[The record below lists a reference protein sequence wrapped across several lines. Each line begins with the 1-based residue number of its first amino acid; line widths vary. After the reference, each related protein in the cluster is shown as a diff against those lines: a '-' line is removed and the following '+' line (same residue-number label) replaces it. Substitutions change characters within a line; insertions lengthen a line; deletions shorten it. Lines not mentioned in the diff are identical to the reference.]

1 MHGFRTLILSA
12 LVLSLY
18 GCALSN
24 QDQRENVAPAK
35 RVDVAYASNA
45 WRVCAGESCPK
56 PTPKSMMSPD
66 VIKRINRL
74 KEEIGPV
81 ASPVAE
87 YQEKKVVVH
96 FASGK
101 HQPNTKSMALLKTVT
116 AEIVK
121 GKPIKVVGH
130 TDSDG
135 SFEFNQRLAERR
147 AGYVS
152 EWLKAAGVTNEIK
165 LEASGKCCYVQPNE
179 TATGKSKNRRVEIFF
194 STVKKKEVVQ

>member
-1 MHGFRTLILSA
+1 MHGFRTLIFSA
-12 LVLSLY
+12 LVLSIN
-18 GCALSN
+18 GCAFLK
-24 QDQRENVAPAK
+24 QEQKEFATPAK
-35 RVDVAYASNA
+35 RVDVAFTSDA
-45 WRVCAGESCPK
+45 WRVCAGEGCPK

-74 KEEIGPV
+74 KEEIG
-81 ASPVAE
+81 SITE
-87 YQEKKVVVH
+87 YEEKKVVLH

-101 HQPNTKSMALLKTVT
+101 HQPNPKSMELLKMVPKE
-116 AEIVK
+116 AAK
-121 GKPIKVVGH
+121 DRAIKIAGH

-179 TATGKSKNRRVEIFF
+179 TANGKYENRRVEIFF

>member
-1 MHGFRTLILSA
+1 
-12 LVLSLY
+12 
-18 GCALSN
+18 
-24 QDQRENVAPAK
+24 
-35 RVDVAYASNA
+35 
-45 WRVCAGESCPK
+45 
-56 PTPKSMMSPD
+56 MMSPD

-74 KEEIGPV
+74 KEEIG
-81 ASPVAE
+81 SITE
-87 YQEKKVVVH
+87 YEEKKVVLH

-101 HQPNTKSMALLKTVT
+101 HQPNPKSMELLKTVPKE
-116 AEIVK
+116 AAK
-121 GKPIKVVGH
+121 DRAIKIAGH

-179 TATGKSKNRRVEIFF
+179 TANGKSENRRVEIFF